1 MVFHKIDSSKH
12 PEKKPK
18 KASRLKNVARAFF
31 IAWLLAS
38 CNGNYSQKE
47 WGFEQNPDNPKEVRG
62 HFNIH
67 FNHSEGSAWY
77 NTDNY
82 NIDVV
87 QNGTWYIIQINGKDM
102 YRVKSL
108 KEAENKIC
116 EQISSENEG
125 FVHEKYIKNAEDKTA
140 EFMEKFNEYQ
150 NNPDRPEKRTV
161 PLGNNKK

>member
-1 MVFHKIDSSKH
+1 
-12 PEKKPK
+12 
-18 KASRLKNVARAFF
+18 
-31 IAWLLAS
+31 
-38 CNGNYSQKE
+38 
-47 WGFEQNPDNPKEVRG
+47 
-62 HFNIH
+62 
-67 FNHSEGSAWY
+67 
-77 NTDNY
+77 
-82 NIDVV
+82 
-87 QNGTWYIIQINGKDM
+87 M

-125 FVHEKYIKNAEDKTA
+125 FVHEKYIKRAEDKTA